1 MGQRFGVLED
11 GCDVLPAGKH
21 GVPDPAVVTPL
32 QQGTGAI
39 AQSDLDTQLMLQA
52 RQGDRQAADT
62 LIRRNAPRI
71 SRYLTRLVG
80 NHRPVEDLTQ
90 DVFLRAFKN
99 AEQYQPSSKV
109 STWLYRIATNTALN
123 YIKQASLRRTVP
135 EPAEGQMEVMDRSA
149 PAPDRQM
156 SLDELRQQVAGAVG
170 ALPMNQRVALTLFEY
185 EDCSYEQIAAIL
197 DVTVEAVRCLLMRAR
212 TQLRARLQGL
222 L

>member
-1 MGQRFGVLED
+1 
-11 GCDVLPAGKH
+11 
-21 GVPDPAVVTPL
+21 
-32 QQGTGAI
+32 
-39 AQSDLDTQLMLQA
+39 
-52 RQGDRQAADT
+52 
-62 LIRRNAPRI
+62 
-71 SRYLTRLVG
+71 
-80 NHRPVEDLTQ
+80 
-90 DVFLRAFKN
+90 
-99 AEQYQPSSKV
+99 
-109 STWLYRIATNTALN
+109 
-123 YIKQASLRRTVP
+123 
-135 EPAEGQMEVMDRSA
+135 MEVMDRSA